1 LTGESDDWN
10 DYICHLDVDRPR
22 CNPVGCSTVVATRT
36 TAASTWV
43 DHQRVDHRRGC
54 TCRRVDHCKPVGSS
68 ITCEAMMRVV
78 VCILCILL
86 FSGCRV
92 TGGRWVEDDVKRCRG
107 GVINTEK
114 RITDTFIGGR
124 VRNTT
129 IRTDA
134 CLD

>member
-1 LTGESDDWN
+1 MR
-10 DYICHLDVDRPR
+10 I
-22 CNPVGCSTVVATRT
+22 TVYA
-36 TAASTWV
+36 
-43 DHQRVDHRRGC
+43 
-54 TCRRVDHCKPVGSS
+54 
-68 ITCEAMMRVV
+68 
-78 VCILCILL
+78 CILGILL
-86 FSGCRV
+86 GGCRV
-92 TGGRWVEDDVKRCRG
+92 TGGRWVVEDVERKCRG

>member
-1 LTGESDDWN
+1 M
-10 DYICHLDVDRPR
+10 IK
-22 CNPVGCSTVVATRT
+22 A
-36 TAASTWV
+36 
-43 DHQRVDHRRGC
+43 
-54 TCRRVDHCKPVGSS
+54 
-68 ITCEAMMRVV
+68 
-78 VCILCILL
+78 LL
-86 FSGCRV
+86 FVVLLFAGGCRLQ
-92 TGGRWVEDDVKRCRG
+92 GGRWVVDDVERRCKG